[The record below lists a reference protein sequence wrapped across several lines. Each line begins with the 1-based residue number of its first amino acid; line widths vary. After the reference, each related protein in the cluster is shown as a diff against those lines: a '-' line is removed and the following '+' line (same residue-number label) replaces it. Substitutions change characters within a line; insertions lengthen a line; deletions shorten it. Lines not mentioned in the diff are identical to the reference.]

1 VARSSGLRVRDNHKV
16 TAADCNKQGDVHAM
30 EIGILGYDDL
40 VWDLS
45 FYVIGLAA
53 ASGLVRSNSII
64 GLGAGEVVGGVNP
77 SLS

>member
-1 VARSSGLRVRDNHKV
+1 
-16 TAADCNKQGDVHAM
+16 M